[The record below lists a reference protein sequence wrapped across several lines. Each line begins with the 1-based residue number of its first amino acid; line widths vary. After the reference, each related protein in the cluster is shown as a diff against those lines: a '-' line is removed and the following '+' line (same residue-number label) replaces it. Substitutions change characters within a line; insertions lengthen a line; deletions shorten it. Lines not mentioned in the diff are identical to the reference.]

1 MAFKKRVVLLNE
13 IETSDY
19 EQKIDGAATTQVRKV
34 AVFEDMRLCPITNKW
49 KRELVRGT
57 TRQSFFPLT
66 YRNNELVDNP
76 MYERI
81 ESFVGDSVTLAKETF
96 QTTPFNFPT
105 DSDEREKRRN
115 IRVAVIVN
123 ESDDDISIHRML
135 VNSALWELRGTGA
148 EIFDEEGQ
156 VLGKAY
162 TEEGLAEARNKHEER
177 RKASIKPFD
186 EDKFKAEYQAANPT
200 AKAAEVN
207 KAVAEAK
214 LEYDTVNGL

>member
-1 MAFKKRVVLLNE
+1 MAFKKRIVMLDD

-19 EQKIDGAATTQVRKV
+19 DQTINGVATKQVRKV

-57 TRQSFFPLT
+57 TRQAFFPLT
-66 YRNNELVDNP
+66 YRNGELTDNY
-76 MYERI
+76 MYDRI
-81 ESFVGDSVTLAKETF
+81 ESFVGDSLSLAKENF
-96 QTTPFNFPT
+96 QTSPFNFPT
-105 DSDEREKRRN
+105 DDENRDKRRT

-135 VNSALWELRGTGA
+135 LNAALWELRGTGA
-148 EIFDEEGQ
+148 EIFDEDGQ

-162 TEEGLAEARNKHEER
+162 TEEGLKAARDKHEER
-177 RKASIKPFD
+177 RKSSIKPFD
-186 EDKFKAEYQAANPT
+186 SEKFKAEYEAANPG

-207 KAVAEAK
+207 KAVAVAK
-214 LEYDTVNGL
+214 LEYETVNGL